1 MPMVDVRKVRVL
13 VDQRLVAV
21 PMFMWIVTVPGEVV
35 FVLVVFV
42 MDVPM
47 AMLPGVRHF
56 TPIFAPFWKV
66 LP

>member
-47 AMLPGVRHF
+47 AMLCRKHPANPPSPSRLAH
-56 TPIFAPFWKV
+56 
-66 LP
+66 

>member
-47 AMLPGVRHF
+47 AMLCRLMH
-56 TPIFAPFWKV
+56 V
-66 LP
+66 LVLVVLGEV